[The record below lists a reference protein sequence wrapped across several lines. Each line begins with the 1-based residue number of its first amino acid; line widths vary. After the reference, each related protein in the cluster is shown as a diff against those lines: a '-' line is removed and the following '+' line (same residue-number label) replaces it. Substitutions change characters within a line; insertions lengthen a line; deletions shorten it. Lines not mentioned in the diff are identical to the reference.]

1 MELLFSLLAWSW
13 KAPELCGIS
22 PFTLHPR
29 KVQCRQ
35 SSDLPRSDLT
45 GGRAR
50 PRASSLCPARPLL
63 SACLLLWPKPQAC
76 RGGCWPNPL
85 PTHSLRFATHRA
97 ASPALG
103 PTNLWKLESV
113 SPQQKT
119 VVSGLPF
126 PPGGSWA
133 PNLQSLYPQQG
144 SVSAKSESVSSPS
157 APSEAGTFPPWLLPK
172 PQTQVLLSS
181 RRGLDLAFPWTL
193 NPHSFWGGRGGGRG

>member
-1 MELLFSLLAWSW
+1 MHPAWTFALFPPSGPCDYCCRECGSTDICSSPCSPSLCRGVLACLFFLLAWSW
-13 KAPELCGIS
+13 KSPELCGIS

-35 SSDLPRSDLT
+35 RSDLPRSDLT

-50 PRASSLCPARPLL
+50 PRASSLCPARPIL
-63 SACLLLWPKPQAC
+63 SACLLLWPKPQAW

-85 PTHSLRFATHRA
+85 PTHSLRFATHSLRFATHRA

-103 PTNLWKLESV
+103 PTSLWKLESV

-126 PPGGSWA
+126 PPGGS
-133 PNLQSLYPQQG
+133 
-144 SVSAKSESVSSPS
+144 
-157 APSEAGTFPPWLLPK
+157 
-172 PQTQVLLSS
+172 
-181 RRGLDLAFPWTL
+181 
-193 NPHSFWGGRGGGRG
+193 